1 MRVGRWL
8 ISFGAVLLTLVLLPV
23 LVPSSGAAPK
33 LSPIDIGFE
42 VSSNLSSSLSDIG
55 GTKNLAAATPSD
67 DTAQATALVAW
78 LNKHGG
84 LGGHKVVGVYHN
96 YNTLL
101 DRAQLDQSI
110 CTDSFQDHHVFA
122 YIVQIG
128 SDETEPACFKTNH
141 GILIDNVVNAI
152 GTPDYAKYAPY
163 LYSPLT
169 VSQQTEMATLGH
181 EVVAHGWNNKS
192 FKVGI
197 YAGNYPA
204 EVTAVDQ
211 VLVPYL
217 KSHGVNLV
225 DTEIVQAVYDPT
237 TFGLAQAPTENAI
250 LKFKSEGVNHI
261 IVPQDG
267 YLFEPVYAPKAIA
280 QNYNPVY
287 AFFGPPPYSQPL
299 SSDPNKAAYTNGSL
313 IVTPSDG
320 AGTNPPITPV
330 EKTCHTMY
338 NSVGLAM
345 PFPTPGSVVGSA
357 YSLCDDVL
365 FLQAAFKHG
374 AKPTGASFKAAVA
387 SLGTSLQ
394 FGSVHSVD
402 FSASNPYAP
411 VSTVRDGIF
420 SSSCGCYTYDGPWHA
435 VTTAK

>member
-1 MRVGRWL
+1 MQALRRPVTIFWA
-8 ISFGAVLLTLVLLPV
+8 ILLTFVLVPV
-23 LVPSSGAAPK
+23 LVPSGAAATK
-33 LSPIDIGFE
+33 LSPIQIGFE
-42 VSSNLSSSLSDIG
+42 VSKNLQSSLNNIG
-55 GTKNLAAATPSD
+55 GTKNLGAATPSD
-67 DTAQATALVAW
+67 STAQATAMVAW
-78 LNKHGG
+78 LNAHGG
-84 LGGHKVVGVYHN
+84 LGGHSVVSVFHEYD
-96 YNTLL
+96 TTQ
-101 DRAQLDQSI
+101 DRAQLDQAI

-128 SDETEPACFKTNH
+128 SDETEPTCFKQNK
-141 GILIDNVVNAI
+141 GVLIDNVINAL
-152 GTPDYAKYAPY
+152 GVPDYAKYAPY

-181 EVVAHGWNNKS
+181 EVVARGWNKKS

-197 YAGNYPA
+197 YAANYPA
-204 EVTAVDQ
+204 EATAVNQ

-225 DTEIVQAVYDPT
+225 DTQIVQAVYDPT

-250 LKFKSEGVNHI
+250 LKFKSEGVDHV

-287 AFFGPPPYSQPL
+287 AFFGPPPYSLPL
-299 SSDPNKAAYTNGSL
+299 SADPNHAAYTNGSL
-313 IVTPSDG
+313 IVASSDG
-320 AGTNPPITPV
+320 SGTTPPITSV

-345 PFPTPGSVVGSA
+345 PLPTPGAVVGSA

-374 AKPTGASFKAAVA
+374 AKPTGASFKAAVT
-387 SLGTSLQ
+387 SIGSSLQ
-394 FGSVHSVD
+394 FGSVDHVNFAAD
-402 FSASNPYAP
+402 PYTP
-411 VSTVRDGIF
+411 VNSVRDGIF
-420 SSSCGCYTYDGPWHA
+420 SSSCGCYNFVGPWHP
-435 VTTAK
+435 VTNAK